1 MENILRMS
9 NNNDFLSSNQSALVL
24 VRIMGIKYQLRAT
37 TLIPLFLIAILLVT
51 TFNLEF
57 SKEMTHQMEKL
68 GRSYIRQLLPIGE
81 YALLHNDGRTL
92 EGIIDASLTNIHI
105 KSVAFYDKNQ
115 NLVISRGHNYAY
127 KQPRIPKNNIY
138 NRVYYHEV
146 APHTINFIAPI
157 TLPKSPPY
165 QSQTIH
171 SLLTRD
177 KDPIL
182 GWISI
187 DLDTQYATI
196 KTYRMFIISMF
207 IVLIGLLLGLI
218 INHLLSRT
226 IFSPINRLRRSMKQ
240 ILQNEFETSIKH
252 ESKGEIGL
260 IEAGC
265 KHLQENYLKSVKDLN
280 KHIEIATADI
290 QQTLESLEEKNIQ
303 LYLSTKKTEEKNRK
317 KSEFIANM
325 SHEIRT
331 PMNGVIGFTNLL
343 LDTQLNPSQRDYV
356 ETIKTSAENLINIVN
371 DILDFSKIEAGQ
383 LQIDCV
389 PFDLRSCID
398 EVLTLMGPSAYK
410 KELNIYAIVDSAIPI
425 QVLGDPLRLKQ
436 VLINLVGNAIK
447 FTEKGNVTVRA
458 NPILKSNKL
467 SGIEINIIDTGIGM
481 KPVEQK
487 KLFQAFQQ
495 ADISTTRRF
504 GGTGLGLVISQKII
518 EMLGGNISLK
528 STPKVGTTFTLT
540 FATELFKTQEQE
552 SASQRFKHLNILS
565 YDDDPTSHEGLK
577 AIFTLWQV
585 NATCV
590 DTLEAFTETFDS
602 LSEFHLIMITCDTSR
617 LKRIESLLINKQAFS
632 PPILIISK
640 EHQSSSSSLAHATL
654 LHRPVGYK
662 KLYEYLNNTI
672 RTQTAIKLPAQLAH
686 PKQKSHSLLIAEDDV
701 INQRL
706 FATLLDKQH
715 IKLDIVNNGLEAIH
729 QCESNQYDLILLDLQ
744 MPEMDGIEAA
754 AHIRQT
760 LGPNQNIPIIII
772 SANISHAQ
780 KSEYQ
785 KAQINDFLEKP
796 FNENKLLSLISEWTT
811 KTAIDWEEC
820 VSLMSGKSNVAKEM
834 LDKFIEC
841 LKEDKK
847 SLELAKKD
855 NHYDTLLAIS
865 HRLYGASCYIGIPKL
880 RMALKQLELLLHQ
893 KQYKFIDLVYQ
904 NLLEEINAVLY
915 HYNTL
920 FEISGA

>member
-1 MENILRMS
+1 
-9 NNNDFLSSNQSALVL
+9 
-24 VRIMGIKYQLRAT
+24 MGIKYRLRAT
-37 TLIPLFLIAILLVT
+37 TLIPLFVIAILLVT
-51 TFNLEF
+51 TFNWEF
-57 SKEMTHQMEKL
+57 SKEMNHQMEKL

-92 EGIIDASLTNIHI
+92 EGIIDASLTNVHI

-115 NLVISRGHNYAY
+115 NLVITRGHNYAY
-127 KQPRIPKNNIY
+127 KQPPLSQKNLV

-157 TLPKSPPY
+157 TLPKSPPFH
-165 QSQTIH
+165 SHTIH
-171 SLLTRD
+171 GILSRD

-218 INHLLSRT
+218 INHFLSKE
-226 IFSPINRLRRSMKQ
+226 IFIPINRLRRSMKQ
-240 ILQNEFETSIKH
+240 ILQNEFETTIKH
-252 ESKGEIGL
+252 TTKGEIGL

-265 KHLQENYLKSVKDLN
+265 QHLQKHYLNSLEDLN

-303 LYLSTKKTEEKNRK
+303 LYLSTKTTEEKSRK

-343 LDTQLNPSQRDYV
+343 LDTTLNPSQRDYV
-356 ETIKTSAENLINIVN
+356 DTIKTSAENLINIVN

-410 KELNIYAIVDSAIPI
+410 KELDIYAIVDAQIPI
-425 QVLGDPLRLKQ
+425 QILGDPLRLKQ
-436 VLINLVGNAIK
+436 VIINLVGNAIK
-447 FTEKGNVTVRA
+447 FTEKGSVTLRA
-458 NPILKSNKL
+458 NSLYQNNQL
-467 SGIEINIIDTGIGM
+467 TGIEIKIIDTGIGM

-528 STPKVGTTFTLT
+528 SRPKVGTVFTVTFS
-540 FATELFKTQEQE
+540 TELFKTQEQE
-552 SASQRFKHLNILS
+552 SATQRFNHLNILS
-565 YDDDPTSHEGLK
+565 YDDDPLSHEGLK

-585 NATCV
+585 NASYV
-590 DTLEAFTETFDS
+590 DSLEDFTHTFES

-617 LKRIESLLINKQAFS
+617 LKHIESLLVNKQAFS
-632 PPILIISK
+632 PPILIVTK
-640 EHQSSSSSLAHATL
+640 ELNSTTSTLAHATL

-662 KLYEYLNNTI
+662 KLYDFLNNTI
-672 RTQTAIKLPAQLAH
+672 RTHAAIKVPA
-686 PKQKSHSLLIAEDDV
+686 PKKIAQNHTTSILIAEDDV

-706 FATLLDKQH
+706 FSTLLDKQNVN
-715 IKLDIVNNGLEAIH
+715 LDMVNNGLEAIRH
-729 QCESNQYDLILLDLQ
+729 CEKNQYDLIVLDLQ
-744 MPEMDGIEAA
+744 MPKMDGIEAA
-754 AHIRQT
+754 GHIRRT
-760 LGPNQNIPIIII
+760 MGPNQNIPIIVI

-780 KSEYQ
+780 KSEFK
-785 KAQINDFLEKP
+785 KAQINDCLEKP
-796 FNENKLLSLISEWTT
+796 FNQKKLLSLISEWTT
-811 KTAIDWEEC
+811 KTAIDWDEC
-820 VSLMSGKSNVAKEM
+820 VSLMSGKENVAKEL

-841 LKEDKK
+841 LKEDKTAMHH
-847 SLELAKKD
+847 AKKD
-855 NHYDTLLAIS
+855 NKLDTLASIT

-880 RMALKQLELLLHQ
+880 RMALKQLELLLTQ
-893 KQYKFIDLVYQ
+893 KQYKYIDIVYQ
-904 NLLEEINAVLY
+904 SMTEEVNAVLY
-915 HYNTL
+915 HYDTL
-920 FEISGA
+920 NQS